1 MHRLLLSLCA
11 LLLVSQPA
19 YAQDSDRAR
28 ERENRDRIERLE
40 RQVRQMQRRVY
51 PDGQPANTAG
61 FYDEPVATRQ
71 SVDIMTGRVEA
82 LERQMTTLVRQSEES
97 QYRLGQ
103 MEAEVARMRA
113 AIEDLRS
120 APPPAPVVQQP
131 VVETPVEPD
140 DALSGDDADDDS
152 TAAATPAQ
160 RPVAVIPITDP
171 ARLADGE
178 EAYNEGYRL
187 WNAGDNAGAIR
198 QLTAMVEQYPGHP
211 KASWARNL
219 KGRAQLDANRPRDA
233 AETLLDN
240 YRTDPSGERAADSL
254 YFLGQALMRLD
265 QPGQACRA
273 YDELAEVYGGSMRG
287 YIAERLPAAM
297 AAARCDG

>member
-1 MHRLLLSLCA
+1 MQRFFLSLLA
-11 LLLVSQPA
+11 VLLIAQPA

-40 RQVRQMQRRVY
+40 RQVRQVQKRVY
-51 PDGQPANTAG
+51 PDGRPADTAG
-61 FYDEPVATRQ
+61 YYDEPVATRQ

-82 LERQMTTLVRQSEES
+82 LERQMTTLVRQSEEA

-103 MEAEVARMRA
+103 MEAEIARLRA
-113 AIEDLRS
+113 TVEELRA
-120 APPPAPVVQQP
+120 APPPAAPQP
-131 VVETPVEPD
+131 VVETRVAPD
-140 DALSGDDADDDS
+140 DGLTDEGDDEMDAP
-152 TAAATPAQ
+152 ATRVAET

-178 EAYNEGYRL
+178 EAYNVGFRL
-187 WNAGDNAGAIR
+187 WDAGDNNGAIR
-198 QLTAMVEQYPGHP
+198 QLDAMIEQYPGHP
-211 KASWARNL
+211 KVSWARNL
-219 KGRAQLDANRPRDA
+219 KGRALLDANRLREA
-233 AETLLDN
+233 AEVLLDN
-240 YRTDPSGERAADSL
+240 YRSDSEGERAADSL

-265 QPGQACRA
+265 QPGQACRV
-273 YDELAEVYGGSMRG
+273 YDELETVYGNGMRA